1 MIEKFDMELG
11 NLEKFKKDQE
21 KKNANNEKM
30 MEQQKVEVTKLRSEN
45 NQLKRE
51 KKEIQNDHLEE
62 VESLKKLHKDIMKKA
77 KE

>member
-1 MIEKFDMELG
+1 
-11 NLEKFKKDQE
+11 
-21 KKNANNEKM
+21 M